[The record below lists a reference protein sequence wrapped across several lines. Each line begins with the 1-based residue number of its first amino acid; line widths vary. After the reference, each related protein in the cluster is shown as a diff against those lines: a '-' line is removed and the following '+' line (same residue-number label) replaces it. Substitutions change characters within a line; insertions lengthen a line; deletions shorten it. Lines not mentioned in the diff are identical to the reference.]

1 MIDYRAECL
10 AFAEQFSTFNVAAAI
25 AYAESGRLTWEQV
38 YGLFQKS
45 LGRALV
51 EVSR

>member
-10 AFAEQFSTFNVAAAI
+10 AFAKQFPTFNVAAAI

-51 EVSR
+51 EASR